1 MYAKGESGNLRGR
14 PKGSVNKTTLELRD
28 KLNNLHQKNYEY
40 ILKEIDNLTM
50 RQRLQLNKDL
60 LPYISPKLSAI
71 EVTDNNMSY
80 EELAQYY
87 QLKESVKLL
96 STDELIKLL
105 DQTFLVYLFS
115 YKALSQGVSFL
126 FIARVQFVTKNL
138 HQSNIYK
145 GQLQS
150 CMARSKLPIKVKL

>member
-80 EELAQYY
+80 DELAQYY

-105 DQTFLVYLFS
+105 D
-115 YKALSQGVSFL
+115 
-126 FIARVQFVTKNL
+126 
-138 HQSNIYK
+138 
-145 GQLQS
+145 
-150 CMARSKLPIKVKL
+150 

>member
-1 MYAKGESGNLRGR
+1 MYAKGESGNRRGR

-80 EELAQYY
+80 DELAQYY

-96 STDELIKLL
+96 SSTELIEIL
-105 DQTFLVYLFS
+105 
-115 YKALSQGVSFL
+115 
-126 FIARVQFVTKNL
+126 NE
-138 HQSNIYK
+138 
-145 GQLQS
+145 
-150 CMARSKLPIKVKL
+150 

>member
-1 MYAKGESGNLRGR
+1 MYAKGQSGNLRGR

-71 EVTDNNMSY
+71 EVTDNNMTY
-80 EELAQYY
+80 DELAQYY

-96 STDELIKLL
+96 SSSELIEIL
-105 DQTFLVYLFS
+105 
-115 YKALSQGVSFL
+115 
-126 FIARVQFVTKNL
+126 NE
-138 HQSNIYK
+138 
-145 GQLQS
+145 
-150 CMARSKLPIKVKL
+150 

>member
-40 ILKEIDNLTM
+40 ILNEIDNLTM

-80 EELAQYY
+80 DELAQYY

-96 STDELIKLL
+96 SSTELIEIL
-105 DQTFLVYLFS
+105 
-115 YKALSQGVSFL
+115 
-126 FIARVQFVTKNL
+126 NE
-138 HQSNIYK
+138 
-145 GQLQS
+145 
-150 CMARSKLPIKVKL
+150 

>member
-1 MYAKGESGNLRGR
+1 MYAKGESGNRRGR

-40 ILKEIDNLTM
+40 ILQEIDNLTM

-80 EELAQYY
+80 DELAQYY

-96 STDELIKLL
+96 SSTELIEIL
-105 DQTFLVYLFS
+105 
-115 YKALSQGVSFL
+115 
-126 FIARVQFVTKNL
+126 NE
-138 HQSNIYK
+138 
-145 GQLQS
+145 
-150 CMARSKLPIKVKL
+150 

>member
-80 EELAQYY
+80 DELAQYY

-96 STDELIKLL
+96 SSSELIEIL
-105 DQTFLVYLFS
+105 
-115 YKALSQGVSFL
+115 
-126 FIARVQFVTKNL
+126 NE
-138 HQSNIYK
+138 
-145 GQLQS
+145 
-150 CMARSKLPIKVKL
+150 

>member
-1 MYAKGESGNLRGR
+1 MYAKGQSGNLRGR

-80 EELAQYY
+80 DELAQYY

-96 STDELIKLL
+96 SSAELIDIL
-105 DQTFLVYLFS
+105 
-115 YKALSQGVSFL
+115 
-126 FIARVQFVTKNL
+126 NE
-138 HQSNIYK
+138 
-145 GQLQS
+145 
-150 CMARSKLPIKVKL
+150 

>member
-80 EELAQYY
+80 DELAQYY

-96 STDELIKLL
+96 SSAELIDIL
-105 DQTFLVYLFS
+105 
-115 YKALSQGVSFL
+115 
-126 FIARVQFVTKNL
+126 NE
-138 HQSNIYK
+138 
-145 GQLQS
+145 
-150 CMARSKLPIKVKL
+150 

>member
-1 MYAKGESGNLRGR
+1 MYAKGESGNRRGR

-40 ILKEIDNLTM
+40 ILNEIDNLTM

-105 DQTFLVYLFS
+105 D
-115 YKALSQGVSFL
+115 
-126 FIARVQFVTKNL
+126 
-138 HQSNIYK
+138 
-145 GQLQS
+145 
-150 CMARSKLPIKVKL
+150 

>member
-1 MYAKGESGNLRGR
+1 MYAKGESGNRRGR

-40 ILKEIDNLTM
+40 ILNEIDNLTM

-80 EELAQYY
+80 DELAQYY

-105 DQTFLVYLFS
+105 D
-115 YKALSQGVSFL
+115 
-126 FIARVQFVTKNL
+126 
-138 HQSNIYK
+138 
-145 GQLQS
+145 
-150 CMARSKLPIKVKL
+150 

>member
-1 MYAKGESGNLRGR
+1 MYAKGQSGNLKGR

-80 EELAQYY
+80 DELAQYY

-96 STDELIKLL
+96 SSAELIEIL
-105 DQTFLVYLFS
+105 
-115 YKALSQGVSFL
+115 
-126 FIARVQFVTKNL
+126 NE
-138 HQSNIYK
+138 
-145 GQLQS
+145 
-150 CMARSKLPIKVKL
+150 

>member
-80 EELAQYY
+80 DELAQYY

-96 STDELIKLL
+96 SSTELIEIL
-105 DQTFLVYLFS
+105 
-115 YKALSQGVSFL
+115 
-126 FIARVQFVTKNL
+126 NE
-138 HQSNIYK
+138 
-145 GQLQS
+145 
-150 CMARSKLPIKVKL
+150 

>member
-80 EELAQYY
+80 DELAQYY

-96 STDELIKLL
+96 SSAELIEIL
-105 DQTFLVYLFS
+105 
-115 YKALSQGVSFL
+115 
-126 FIARVQFVTKNL
+126 NE
-138 HQSNIYK
+138 
-145 GQLQS
+145 
-150 CMARSKLPIKVKL
+150 

>member
-71 EVTDNNMSY
+71 EVTDNNMTY
-80 EELAQYY
+80 DELAQYY

-96 STDELIKLL
+96 SSSELIEILN
-105 DQTFLVYLFS
+105 
-115 YKALSQGVSFL
+115 G
-126 FIARVQFVTKNL
+126 
-138 HQSNIYK
+138 
-145 GQLQS
+145 
-150 CMARSKLPIKVKL
+150 

>member
-71 EVTDNNMSY
+71 EVTDNNMTY
-80 EELAQYY
+80 DELAQYY

-96 STDELIKLL
+96 SSTELIEILNK
-105 DQTFLVYLFS
+105 
-115 YKALSQGVSFL
+115 
-126 FIARVQFVTKNL
+126 
-138 HQSNIYK
+138 
-145 GQLQS
+145 
-150 CMARSKLPIKVKL
+150 

>member
-40 ILKEIDNLTM
+40 ILNEIDNLTM

-80 EELAQYY
+80 DELAQYY

-96 STDELIKLL
+96 SSAELIEIL
-105 DQTFLVYLFS
+105 
-115 YKALSQGVSFL
+115 
-126 FIARVQFVTKNL
+126 NE
-138 HQSNIYK
+138 
-145 GQLQS
+145 
-150 CMARSKLPIKVKL
+150 

>member
-1 MYAKGESGNLRGR
+1 MYAKGQSGNLRGR

-80 EELAQYY
+80 DELAQYY

-96 STDELIKLL
+96 SSAELIDILNK
-105 DQTFLVYLFS
+105 
-115 YKALSQGVSFL
+115 
-126 FIARVQFVTKNL
+126 
-138 HQSNIYK
+138 
-145 GQLQS
+145 
-150 CMARSKLPIKVKL
+150 

>member
-1 MYAKGESGNLRGR
+1 MYAKGESGNRRGR

-40 ILKEIDNLTM
+40 ILNEIDNLTM

-96 STDELIKLL
+96 STDDLMKLL
-105 DQTFLVYLFS
+105 D
-115 YKALSQGVSFL
+115 
-126 FIARVQFVTKNL
+126 
-138 HQSNIYK
+138 
-145 GQLQS
+145 
-150 CMARSKLPIKVKL
+150 